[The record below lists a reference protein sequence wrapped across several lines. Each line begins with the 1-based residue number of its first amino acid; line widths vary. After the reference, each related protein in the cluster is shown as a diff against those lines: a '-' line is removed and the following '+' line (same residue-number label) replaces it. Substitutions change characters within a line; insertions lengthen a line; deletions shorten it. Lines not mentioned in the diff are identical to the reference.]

1 MASDKHSLKLRD
13 PIHGLF
19 PFCEV
24 EERVINSQPLQRL
37 RGIHQLAMASLGYP
51 GAVHTRFDHSLGSMH
66 VAGCMFDAVMARL
79 RPKQRRTVLGEWR
92 LEEARRRV
100 RLAALLHD
108 VGHGPFSHA
117 SEAALNEASAG
128 PAAEAD
134 LDVSKLHE
142 LITQDIIANSDGL
155 AAVLDDGDRQA
166 VLQLLDPRPRR
177 RSALRDIVS
186 GALDA
191 DKLDYLLRDSYF
203 AGVRYGIVDLDRILE
218 SLTARVAQDET
229 YLAITEDGVLPVEQL
244 LLAKYHMTL
253 QVYRHKIRR
262 VTDALL
268 RRALLLACDPA
279 EGSGQVRAVFSYV
292 PKASNPDGNRAF
304 VREFLKWDDARTLR
318 AIQELGPKSRAGKI
332 ARALASRDLP
342 REVFHEPFDSR
353 KHHFGPLLAAKFD
366 RPDSEAVL
374 RLQNEVAAALAQD
387 PDFVVVDVQDV
398 TAAAPTGPGRQLDVE
413 ELLVVQSGIERK
425 FAEVSRVLVSRSQAE
440 SASFLS
446 VFVPLHGDRADRE
459 KQRKA
464 AARAVVGSLRKAK
477 GGR

>member
-1 MASDKHSLKLRD
+1 
-13 PIHGLF
+13 
-19 PFCEV
+19 
-24 EERVINSQPLQRL
+24 
-37 RGIHQLAMASLGYP
+37 
-51 GAVHTRFDHSLGSMH
+51 
-66 VAGCMFDAVMARL
+66 MFDAVMTRL
-79 RPKQRRTVLGEWR
+79 GSKRRAVLGEWS
-92 LEEARRRV
+92 LDEARRRV

-117 SEAALNEASAG
+117 SEAALNKVSAD
-128 PAAEAD
+128 PAAATGI
-134 LDVSKLHE
+134 DVTKLHE
-142 LITQDIIANSDGL
+142 FVTLDIIAHSDGL
-155 AAVLDDGDRQA
+155 AAVLDDGDRHA
-166 VLQLLDPRPRR
+166 VLQLLDPRRRR

-203 AGVRYGIVDLDRILE
+203 AGVRYGIVDIDRILE

-262 VTDALL
+262 ITDALL
-268 RRALLLACDPA
+268 RRALLLACDA
-279 EGSGQVRAVFSYV
+279 TEGSAQVRAVFSYV
-292 PKASNPDGNRAF
+292 PEASSPGENRVF
-304 VREFLKWDDARTLR
+304 VREFLEWDDARILR
-318 AIQELGPKSRAGKI
+318 TIEELGPGSRAGKI
-332 ARALASRDLP
+332 VRALSSRDLP

-366 RPDSEAVL
+366 RPDSEAAL
-374 RLQNEVAAALAQD
+374 RLQNEVAEALGQD

-459 KQRKA
+459 KQRRA
-464 AARAVVGSLRKAK
+464 AARAVASSLRKAK
-477 GGR
+477 GGP